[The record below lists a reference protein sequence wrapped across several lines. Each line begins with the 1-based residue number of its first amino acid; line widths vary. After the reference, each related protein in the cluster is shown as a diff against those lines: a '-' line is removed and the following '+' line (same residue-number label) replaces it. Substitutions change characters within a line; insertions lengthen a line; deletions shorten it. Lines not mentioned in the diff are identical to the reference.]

1 VVKVIDANTDM
12 TLKDV
17 ITLSPLLSEPVPL
30 NSIALGLRTK
40 YQESIKAK
48 TGAVGKKATITCVK
62 GKLAKK
68 ITAVNPKCP
77 SGYKK
82 K

>member
-1 VVKVIDANTDM
+1 VIDSNTDM
-12 TLKDV
+12 TLKDA
-17 ITLSPLLSEPVPL
+17 ISLSPLLTQPVQL

-48 TGAVGKKATITCVK
+48 AGATGKKSTITCVK

-68 ITAVNPKCP
+68 VTAVNPKCP
-77 SGYKK
+77 SGYTVKK
-82 K
+82 